1 MTIDRGHG
9 LRRAMRRRPRTTV
22 ALAAT
27 GLFVLC
33 LAVLTIV
40 IAVGARG
47 DGRTEVVVGSWD
59 ADAILSVAG
68 PASGLLLLVVLCAI
82 RAPRWWLL
90 LFVPLRLAVSVVL
103 LGALLLAAFKTGGT
117 VVPLVVDGCRSG
129 YVVSERRPWDET
141 DVRVLRVDGLTGTLV
156 ASGTARDGGHPFAE
170 GDYRIVS
177 DGENLRVR
185 SSRLT
190 GPTFV
195 LPVLAD
201 PVSGSCGLPDGEG
214 PLLTPTA
221 EPAAR
226 QSEEGPAPAPILG
239 DRRAEVARMVQV
251 TLDAATTPVRDA
263 DGAFVEAPAAS
274 DLPCDGTTG
283 IALAFATGDNSASYA
298 SILAAWDAEGFS
310 ADRAMQEDLRDNGVV
325 RLSARDRSMIDGL
338 LHLSLTAPCRAS

>member
-1 MTIDRGHG
+1 
-9 LRRAMRRRPRTTV
+9 MRRRPRTAV

-27 GLFVLC
+27 GLLMLC
-33 LAVLTIV
+33 LALLTIV

-68 PASGLLLLVVLCAI
+68 PASALLLLVVLCAI

-90 LFVPLRLAVSVVL
+90 LFVPLRLAAGVVL
-103 LGALLLAAFKTGGT
+103 LGALLLAAFTTGGT

-156 ASGTARDGGHPFAE
+156 ASGTARDGGHPFAD
-170 GDYRIVS
+170 GDYRVVS

-195 LPVLAD
+195 LPVLAG
-201 PVSGSCGLPDGEG
+201 PVSGSCGLPDGQA
-214 PLLTPTA
+214 PLPTPTA

-226 QSEEGPAPAPILG
+226 QSEEGPAPAPLLG
-239 DRRAEVARMVQV
+239 DTRAEVARMVQV
-251 TLDAATTPVRDA
+251 TLDAATAPVRDA

-283 IALAFATGDNSASYA
+283 IALVFATGDNSASYA

-325 RLSARDRSMIDGL
+325 RLAARDRSTIDGL